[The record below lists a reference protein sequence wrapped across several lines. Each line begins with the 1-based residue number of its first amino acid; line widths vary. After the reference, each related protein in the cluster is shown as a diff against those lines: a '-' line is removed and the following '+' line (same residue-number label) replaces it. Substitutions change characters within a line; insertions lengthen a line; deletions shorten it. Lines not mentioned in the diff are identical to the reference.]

1 MFMKLGLLIVG
12 WVTLL
17 ATTAALANISSNYT
31 SLKEEDCQA
40 LSMVENLYQANCPS
54 KQNYLLHTFSRDLRS
69 GVDLIYNNHKVSY
82 QPIPPFHV
90 GETVEWRYEKV
101 GNAKKYHALIYRIYT
116 AQIDPLDGD
125 SFYLPREQD
134 KQQLIV
140 IRLNKEKSCL
150 LGVIEPSKN
159 MNTEARKLADNKSAR
174 CIK

>member
-1 MFMKLGLLIVG
+1 MFMKLVLLIVG
-12 WVTLL
+12 CVTLL
-17 ATTAALANISSNYT
+17 ATTAATAKISADYT
-31 SLKEEDCQA
+31 SLKEEDCQT
-40 LSMVENLYQANCPS
+40 LNMVENLYQANCPS
-54 KQNYLLHTFSRDLRS
+54 KANYLLHTFSRDLRS
-69 GVDLIYNNHKVSY
+69 GVDLIYNNNKVSY

-101 GNAKKYHALIYRIYT
+101 GNAQKYHALIYRIYT

-134 KQQLIV
+134 KQQLVV

>member
-1 MFMKLGLLIVG
+1 MKSRLLIVG
-12 WVTLL
+12 CVTLL
-17 ATTAALANISSNYT
+17 ATTGALANIGSDYT
-31 SLKEEDCQA
+31 SLKEEDCQI

-69 GVDLIYNNHKVSY
+69 GVDLIYHNRKVSY
-82 QPIPPFHV
+82 QPILPFHV
-90 GETVEWRYEKV
+90 GATVEWRYEKV
-101 GNAKKYHALIYRIYT
+101 GDAKKHHALIYRVYM
-116 AQIDPLDGD
+116 AQMDPLDSD

-140 IRLNKEKSCL
+140 IRLNKEKLCL

>member
-1 MFMKLGLLIVG
+1 MKLSLLIVG

-17 ATTAALANISSNYT
+17 ATNAALAKISADYT
-31 SLKEEDCQA
+31 SLKEEDCQT
-40 LSMVENLYQANCPS
+40 LNMVENLYQANCPS

-69 GVDLIYNNHKVSY
+69 GVDLIYHNRKVSY
-82 QPIPPFHV
+82 QPILPFHV
-90 GETVEWRYEKV
+90 GATVEWRYEKV
-101 GNAKKYHALIYRIYT
+101 GNAKKYHALIYRVYT
-116 AQIDPLDGD
+116 AQMDPLDSD
-125 SFYLPREQD
+125 SFYLQREQD

-140 IRLNKEKSCL
+140 IRLNKEKLCL